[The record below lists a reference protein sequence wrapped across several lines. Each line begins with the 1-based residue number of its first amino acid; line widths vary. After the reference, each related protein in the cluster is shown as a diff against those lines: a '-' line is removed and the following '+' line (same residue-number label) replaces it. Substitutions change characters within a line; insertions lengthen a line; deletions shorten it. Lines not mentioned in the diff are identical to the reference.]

1 MNSPICKLATI
12 NDDYEKCLAIRR
24 KVFIEEQ
31 GVPEEIEMDEYEN
44 SSKYFLVTINERP
57 VATGRV
63 RLKGALI
70 KFERIASLETV
81 RGAGAGKILMSFM
94 HEFVKKNYPLHL
106 PAMHA
111 QKSAY
116 GFYEKLGWKAVGE
129 QFIEADIVHQMMI
142 YPPQDKVSIK
152 KLLSSEDPN
161 LVNEIRNY
169 LIASI

>member
-1 MNSPICKLATI
+1 MNSLICKLATI

-31 GVPEEIEMDEYEN
+31 GVPEEIEIDEYEN
-44 SSKYFLVTINERP
+44 SSKHFLVTMNEKP

-63 RLKGALI
+63 RLKGSLI

-81 RGAGAGKILMSFM
+81 RGSGTGKVLMSFM

-129 QFIEADIVHQMMI
+129 EFVEADIVHQMMI
-142 YPPQDKVSIK
+142 YPPGNRDSID
-152 KLLSSEDPN
+152 KLLLLDDPTITN
-161 LVNEIRNY
+161 DIKMY
-169 LIASI
+169 LTTSM